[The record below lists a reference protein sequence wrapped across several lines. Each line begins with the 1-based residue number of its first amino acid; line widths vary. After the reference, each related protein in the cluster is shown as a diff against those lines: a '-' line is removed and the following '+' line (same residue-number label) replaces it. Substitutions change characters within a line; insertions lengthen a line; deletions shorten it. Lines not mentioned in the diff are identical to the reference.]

1 MSKQDD
7 DALTWAGDP
16 DRDTTNITWSAPKAR
31 KSSSSRSSS
40 GGLSRPQSGRIET
53 AGQARS
59 SSGGVAAVS
68 RRKNDGFDTPTASAT
83 QPAAAGSA
91 TQPATAGSATQPAT
105 AGSATQPAATNA
117 NVELI
122 VTAVFAACYLLI
134 TVAWLIVA
142 LRNPLAIADPVGN
155 AMFTVGLWAAVA
167 AGPLVCAGI
176 VVLAKHLS
184 LLKQSLLFVLGILV
198 LIPWPYLAWAS

>member
-1 MSKQDD
+1 MSTPDD

-16 DRDTTNITWSAPKAR
+16 DRDTTNITWNAPKAR
-31 KSSSSRSSS
+31 KSST
-40 GGLSRPQSGRIET
+40 G
-53 AGQARS
+53 RS
-59 SSGGVAAVS
+59 SSGGVAEVS
-68 RRKNDGFDTPTASAT
+68 RRKNDGFDTPTA
-83 QPAAAGSA
+83 
-91 TQPATAGSATQPAT
+91 
-105 AGSATQPAATNA
+105 SATQPAATNA

-142 LRNPLAIADPVGN
+142 LRNPLAIADPLGN

-167 AGPLVCAGI
+167 AGPLVCGGI

-184 LLKQSLLFVLGILV
+184 LLKQSMLFALGILV

>member
-31 KSSSSRSSS
+31 KSSTS
-40 GGLSRPQSGRIET
+40 
-53 AGQARS
+53 RS

-83 QPAAAGSA
+83 QPA
-91 TQPATAGSATQPAT
+91 TAGSATQPAT
-105 AGSATQPAATNA
+105 AGSATQPAVTNA

>member
-31 KSSSSRSSS
+31 KSSTS
-40 GGLSRPQSGRIET
+40 
-53 AGQARS
+53 RS

-68 RRKNDGFDTPTASAT
+68 RRKNDGFDTPTA
-83 QPAAAGSA
+83 
-91 TQPATAGSATQPAT
+91 SATQPAT

>member
-1 MSKQDD
+1 MSTQDD

-31 KSSSSRSSS
+31 KSSTS
-40 GGLSRPQSGRIET
+40 
-53 AGQARS
+53 RS
-59 SSGGVAAVS
+59 SSGGVAGVS
-68 RRKNDGFDTPTASAT
+68 RRKNDAFDTPTASAT
-83 QPAAAGSA
+83 QPA
-91 TQPATAGSATQPAT
+91 T
-105 AGSATQPAATNA
+105 TNA

-142 LRNPLAIADPVGN
+142 LRNPLAIADPLGN

-167 AGPLVCAGI
+167 AGPLVCGGI

-184 LLKQSLLFVLGILV
+184 LLKQSMLFALGILV

>member
-31 KSSSSRSSS
+31 KSSTSRSSS

-53 AGQARS
+53 PGKARS

-68 RRKNDGFDTPTASAT
+68 RRKKDGFDTPTASAT
-83 QPAAAGSA
+83 QPA
-91 TQPATAGSATQPAT
+91 T
-105 AGSATQPAATNA
+105 TNA

-155 AMFTVGLWAAVA
+155 AMFTLGLWAAVA
-167 AGPLVCAGI
+167 AGPLVCGGI
-176 VVLAKHLS
+176 VVLAKHQS
-184 LLKQSLLFVLGILV
+184 LLKRLLLFVLGILV

>member
-31 KSSSSRSSS
+31 KSSTSRSSS

-68 RRKNDGFDTPTASAT
+68 RPKNDGFDTPTA
-83 QPAAAGSA
+83 
-91 TQPATAGSATQPAT
+91 
-105 AGSATQPAATNA
+105 SATQPAATNA

>member
-31 KSSSSRSSS
+31 KSSTSRSSS

-53 AGQARS
+53 AA
-59 SSGGVAAVS
+59 S
-68 RRKNDGFDTPTASAT
+68 RRKKDGFDTPTASAT
-83 QPAAAGSA
+83 QPA
-91 TQPATAGSATQPAT
+91 T
-105 AGSATQPAATNA
+105 TNA

-155 AMFTVGLWAAVA
+155 AMFTLGLWAAVA
-167 AGPLVCAGI
+167 AGPLVCGGI

-184 LLKQSLLFVLGILV
+184 LLKQSMLFVLGILV

>member
-31 KSSSSRSSS
+31 KSS
-40 GGLSRPQSGRIET
+40 T
-53 AGQARS
+53 NRS
-59 SSGGVAAVS
+59 SSGGVAGVS
-68 RRKNDGFDTPTASAT
+68 RRKKDGFDTPTASAT
-83 QPAAAGSA
+83 QPATRRAAASDRGLSRPQSGRIE
-91 TQPATAGSATQPAT
+91 T
-105 AGSATQPAATNA
+105 ATNA

-122 VTAVFAACYLLI
+122 VTALFAACYLLI

-142 LRNPLAIADPVGN
+142 LRNPLAIADPLGN

-167 AGPLVCAGI
+167 AGPLVCGGI

-184 LLKQSLLFVLGILV
+184 LLKQSMLFALGILV

>member
-31 KSSSSRSSS
+31 KSSTSRSSS

-68 RRKNDGFDTPTASAT
+68 RPKNDGFDTPTA
-83 QPAAAGSA
+83 
-91 TQPATAGSATQPAT
+91 SATQPAT

-167 AGPLVCAGI
+167 AGPLVCGGI
-176 VVLAKHLS
+176 VVLAKHQS
-184 LLKQSLLFVLGILV
+184 LLKRLLLFVLGILV

>member
-1 MSKQDD
+1 
-7 DALTWAGDP
+7 
-16 DRDTTNITWSAPKAR
+16 
-31 KSSSSRSSS
+31 
-40 GGLSRPQSGRIET
+40 LSRPQSGRIET
-53 AGQARS
+53 
-59 SSGGVAAVS
+59 
-68 RRKNDGFDTPTASAT
+68 
-83 QPAAAGSA
+83 
-91 TQPATAGSATQPAT
+91 
-105 AGSATQPAATNA
+105 ATNA

>member
-1 MSKQDD
+1 VAEQPSWQDVLDLISQLNESDYESASVQVGDVSIRLSKN
-7 DALTWAGDP
+7 DAVFDAPEHAGRVGAQP
-16 DRDTTNITWSAPKAR
+16 
-31 KSSSSRSSS
+31 
-40 GGLSRPQSGRIET
+40 RIET
-53 AGQARS
+53 
-59 SSGGVAAVS
+59 
-68 RRKNDGFDTPTASAT
+68 GFDTPTASAT